1 MDEGFIK
8 RRRNNERT
16 VKQTT
21 TDGDHRHKQKEQEM
35 KTVKHLLAAATIVA
49 TLNMTLSAQTAEPN
63 ALPQPPKNRA
73 LLASPRYLEAHPELS
88 RMRTPDRESRTL
100 HADRLAMLTANK
112 ALANSP
118 RFRELHPELRW
129 TPATAERLTA
139 KSAGE
144 RATSKKLTE
153 NKALA
158 ASPRF
163 KEAHPEL
170 LRGERS
176 FEIAPLK

>member
-1 MDEGFIK
+1 MK
-8 RRRNNERT
+8 SAKSLLLAVAAVVTLN
-16 VKQTT
+16 TT
-21 TDGDHRHKQKEQEM
+21 T
-35 KTVKHLLAAATIVA
+35 
-49 TLNMTLSAQTAEPN
+49 SAQAAEQN
-63 ALPQPPKNRA
+63 ARPQSPKNRA
-73 LLASPRYLEAHPELS
+73 LLASPRYLETHPELL
-88 RMRTPDRESRTL
+88 RMRSPDRESRTL
-100 HADRLAMLTANK
+100 NADRLAMLTENK
-112 ALANSP
+112 ALSNSP

-129 TPATAERLTA
+129 TPASAERLTA
-139 KSAGE
+139 ESASN
-144 RATSKKLTE
+144 RSTSKKLTE